1 MANDFQKFEDYFSE
15 VERYYK
21 NGGKL
26 SRKAEEYVQRW
37 ETAFAIMQE
46 QRNKAVALKKYQ
58 EVMIK
63 SGYVLSDYDVLRD
76 FKNASLIFAPLHVYT
91 KDFLRMVRTEAV
103 MKRMEFLEQK
113 AAEILAED
121 SKNIQAYERLIKLA
135 QKDDEL
141 LIKYNALDVD
151 DPELP
156 NFAKLE
162 MNQINI
168 NVDKQSS
175 ALLQKILKGGAIDLN
190 NFEDGTATETV

>member
-1 MANDFQKFEDYFSE
+1 MANDFQKFEDYFAE

-26 SRKAEEYVQRW
+26 SRKGEEYVQRW

-46 QRNKAVALKKYQ
+46 QRNKSIALKKYQ
-58 EVMIK
+58 EVMIR
-63 SGYVLSDYDVLRD
+63 SGYVLTDYEVLRD
-76 FKNASLIFAPLHVYT
+76 FKNASLIFAPLHIYT

-103 MKRMEFLEQK
+103 IKRMEFLEKK

-121 SKNIQAYERLIKLA
+121 SKNYAAYERLIKLA

-156 NFAKLE
+156 NFDKLE

-168 NVDKQSS
+168 NVDKQAS
-175 ALLQKILKGGAIDLN
+175 ALLTKILGGGAIDLN
-190 NFEDGTATETV
+190 NFEDVEPTEGV